1 MSNEMGS
8 YIDKYWFES
17 ELEKRGHDEI
27 SRQYTQQAQAINEV
41 IRPYIVNSVKKIRYT
56 KGQGS
61 DTYNIPCLHVR
72 LTNDDEDNKSIPHY
86 VMEAMIVN
94 PNTGIG
100 FIADMPIGY
109 KEKITSLD
117 FAIFA
122 EHCKNAIFHY
132 NVDKGTKAKEGIIYN
147 GK

>member
-8 YIDKYWFES
+8 YIDRYYFES
-17 ELEKRGHDEI
+17 ELEKKSHDEI
-27 SRQYTQQAQAINEV
+27 GRQYLQHAKAINDV
-41 IRPYIVNSVKKIRYT
+41 IRPYIINSVKKIRYT

-61 DTYNIPCLHVR
+61 DEYCIPCLHVR
-72 LTNDDEDNKSIPHY
+72 VTNDNEDNTGLPHY

-94 PNTGIG
+94 PDTGVG

-109 KEKITSLD
+109 KEKVTSLD

-122 EHCKNAIFHY
+122 EHCKNAIFNY
-132 NVDKGTKAKEGIIYN
+132 DVAKINANKEGVIIN
-147 GK
+147 GR